1 MRLLTLVQTRRK
13 GVPVWR
19 SILLLALAGTLLN
32 WGVVVPYK
40 AASHERREAGT
51 AIRKAIGGDTDGLT
65 VYKSASL
72 GGLYAEG
79 FYMGGKIAT
88 FKNASELPSGEKTI
102 YVLAPEVPIVPDRAW
117 KNLFS
122 REYRQLRLNLWKG
135 ELRQE
140 TE

>member
-1 MRLLTLVQTRRK
+1 M
-13 GVPVWR
+13 PE
-19 SILLLALAGTLLN
+19 
-32 WGVVVPYK
+32 
-40 AASHERREAGT
+40 ASG
-51 AIRKAIGGDTDGLT
+51 
-65 VYKSASL
+65 KSASL

-88 FKNASELPSGEKTI
+88 FKNASELPSGEKNI
-102 YVLAPEVPIVPDRAW
+102 SVLAPEVPIVPDRAW